1 MVAVFILL
9 LLQQFR
15 NLTIVCLAN
24 EMQDMLN
31 TTKEAHLGEQV
42 VLKKAAIAHELAKL
56 AIDLMNSS
64 SGVGGA
70 PAPPPERP
78 PTPTASPTLE
88 EPARKGPMHPST
100 RMLTFLSATSQR
112 TLR

>member
-42 VLKKAAIAHELAKL
+42 VLKKAVIAHELAKL

-70 PAPPPERP
+70 PVPPLSDRRP
-78 PTPTASPTLE
+78 LLLHLPWKSLLGR
-88 EPARKGPMHPST
+88 ARCI
-100 RMLTFLSATSQR
+100 QVQEC
-112 TLR
+112 